1 MKALVTGACGQ
12 LGYYLCAHLVALGYQ
27 VTGLTRRQKIDPE
40 DRVDGVVYKTGDV
53 QDASLVYDLLVHE
66 APDEV
71 YNLAAEAFVPT
82 SWTGPWIVF
91 QINTQGVLNFLET
104 IVRTGLKTRFY
115 QAGSSEMF
123 GDAPPPQ
130 NEDTPL
136 RPLSPYAASKA
147 AAFHLV
153 RQYRMGYEGLF
164 ACNGI
169 CFNSESPRRLP
180 HFVTR
185 HVTQGVAAIAQ
196 GWETAPQLGRDTA
209 LLIGSLNQVRDWGH
223 ARDTVRAMHLMLQ
236 RPRPDDYVIATGQ
249 GRTVQELVEL
259 AFLMIGKRAV
269 VGENV
274 IVTEARKRRND
285 RLTLY
290 GDARKARAVLGW
302 VPTISFERMIEEMIA
317 HDRNL
322 IRKRMAEVR

>member
-53 QDASLVYDLLVHE
+53 QDASLVYDLLLHE

-104 IVRTGLKTRFY
+104 IIRTGLKTKFY

-185 HVTQGVAAIAQ
+185 HVTQGVAAIA
-196 GWETAPQLGRDTA
+196 EGRDTK
-209 LLIGSLNQVRDWGH
+209 LEIGDLTRVRDWGA
-223 ARDTVRAMHLMLQ
+223 ARDYVRAMHLMLQ
-236 RPRPDDYVIATGQ
+236 QSRPDDYVIATGQ

-274 IVTEARKRRND
+274 IVTESRKRRND

-290 GDARKARAVLGW
+290 GDARKALEVLGW
-302 VPTISFERMIEEMIA
+302 RPTISFEAMIEEMIA
-317 HDRNL
+317 HDRKL
-322 IRKRMAEVR
+322 IRARMAGVR

>member
-82 SWTGPWIVF
+82 SWTGPWLVF

-104 IVRTGLKTRFY
+104 IVRTGLKTKFY

-123 GDAPPPQ
+123 GDSPPPQ

-136 RPLSPYAASKA
+136 RPLSPYATSKA

-153 RQYRMGYEGLF
+153 RQYRMGYNGLF
-164 ACNGI
+164 AVNGI
-169 CFNSESPRRLP
+169 CFNCESPRRLP

-185 HVTQGVAAIAQ
+185 HVTQGVAAIA
-196 GWETAPQLGRDTA
+196 EGRDTK
-209 LLIGSLNQVRDWGH
+209 LEIGSLDQIRDWGP
-223 ARDTVRAMHLMLQ
+223 ARCYVKAMHLMLQ
-236 RPRPDDYVIATGQ
+236 HKGPGDYVIATGVS
-249 GRTVQELVEL
+249 RTVQELVEF
-259 AFLMIGKRAV
+259 AFSVIGRRAV

-274 IVTEARKRRND
+274 IVTQERQRRND
-285 RLTLY
+285 LLNLR
-290 GDARKARAVLGW
+290 GDALKAKIVLGW
-302 VPTISFERMIEEMIA
+302 QPEVSFEQMIGEMIE
-317 HDRNL
+317 HDRKL
-322 IRKRMAEVR
+322 IRERMAGVR

>member
-104 IVRTGLKTRFY
+104 IIRTGLKTKFY

-185 HVTQGVAAIAQ
+185 HVTQGVAAIA
-196 GWETAPQLGRDTA
+196 EGRDTK
-209 LLIGSLNQVRDWGH
+209 LEIGDLTRVRDWGA
-223 ARDTVRAMHLMLQ
+223 ARDYVRAMHLMLQ
-236 RPRPDDYVIATGQ
+236 QSRPDDYVIATGQ

-274 IVTEARKRRND
+274 IVTESRKRRND

-290 GDARKARAVLGW
+290 GDARKALEVLGW
-302 VPTISFERMIEEMIA
+302 RPTISFEAMIEEMIA
-317 HDRNL
+317 HDRKL
-322 IRKRMAEVR
+322 IRARMAGVR